1 MLDGEDQ
8 CKWLIE
14 GVLLTIPLAEKDF
27 LVNSYFKKE
36 LRIYYTISMKW
47 DQRRAMV
54 TSGLGSVLVYVE
66 KTPVS
71 SFSSK
76 GDICLAVPSP
86 SRPGFFL
93 FRKKKDGTG
102 GEKTLS
108 QTL

>member
-1 MLDGEDQ
+1 ML
-8 CKWLIE
+8 LIE
-14 GVLLTIPLAEKDF
+14 RVLLTIPPAEKDL
-27 LVNSYFKKE
+27 LVNPYFKKE

-54 TSGLGSVLVYVE
+54 TSELGSDLVYVE

-76 GDICLAVPSP
+76 GDMLSRRAVSQA
-86 SRPGFFL
+86 GFFL
-93 FRKKKDGTG
+93 FRKKKDGTE

>member
-1 MLDGEDQ
+1 
-8 CKWLIE
+8 
-14 GVLLTIPLAEKDF
+14 
-27 LVNSYFKKE
+27 
-36 LRIYYTISMKW
+36 
-47 DQRRAMV
+47 MV
-54 TSGLGSVLVYVE
+54 TSGHGSVLVYVE

-86 SRPGFFL
+86 RPGFFL
-93 FRKKKDGTG
+93 FRKKKGTH